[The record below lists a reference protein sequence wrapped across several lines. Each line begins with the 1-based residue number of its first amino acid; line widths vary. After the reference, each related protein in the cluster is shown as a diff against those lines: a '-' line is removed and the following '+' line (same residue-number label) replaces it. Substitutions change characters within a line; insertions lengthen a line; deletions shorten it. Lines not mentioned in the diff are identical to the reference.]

1 LEDDKI
7 VALVR
12 NGQTEAFTEIM
23 ERYQSAIIHYLH
35 RLTGDNDLAA
45 DLAQDT
51 FIQAYQGLMKS
62 NAEINLRPWLYRI
75 ASNNAWQYWR
85 RRRLLSLVP
94 FSRFKQPPEPLV
106 YSVGNPDDEK
116 LVIKD
121 VISKIPLEQRTCL
134 ILHYAEGLKY
144 REIADILN
152 ISEEAVRKRV
162 SRGKKVFLKHY
173 NKGDVE

>member
-1 LEDDKI
+1 MGNLE
-7 VALVR
+7 
-12 NGQTEAFTEIM
+12 
-23 ERYQSAIIHYLH
+23 
-35 RLTGDNDLAA
+35 
-45 DLAQDT
+45 
-51 FIQAYQGLMKS
+51 
-62 NAEINLRPWLYRI
+62 
-75 ASNNAWQYWR
+75 
-85 RRRLLSLVP
+85 
-94 FSRFKQPPEPLV
+94 
-106 YSVGNPDDEK
+106 DEK

-121 VISKIPLEQRTCL
+121 AISKIPVKQRTCL

>member
-1 LEDDKI
+1 
-7 VALVR
+7 
-12 NGQTEAFTEIM
+12 M
-23 ERYQSAIIHYLH
+23 
-35 RLTGDNDLAA
+35 
-45 DLAQDT
+45 
-51 FIQAYQGLMKS
+51 
-62 NAEINLRPWLYRI
+62 
-75 ASNNAWQYWR
+75 
-85 RRRLLSLVP
+85 LSLVP